1 VDQRGNQ
8 MDSNVSWKNKQQML
22 SNFIKS
28 PFFQDAYL
36 YSEKLSKMLKTIYIN
51 HKKYNPPMAFLIGNK
66 AVVGEWASL

>member
-1 VDQRGNQ
+1 
-8 MDSNVSWKNKQQML
+8 ML

-66 AVVGEWASL
+66 AVVGE